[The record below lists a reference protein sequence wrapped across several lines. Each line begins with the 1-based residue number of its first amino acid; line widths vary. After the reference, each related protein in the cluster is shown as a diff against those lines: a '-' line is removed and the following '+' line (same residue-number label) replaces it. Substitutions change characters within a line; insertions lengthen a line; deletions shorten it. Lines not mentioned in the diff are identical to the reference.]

1 MLSSHF
7 ESTLGLA
14 CASIV
19 LVAFYLI
26 RRFKASLSPTLPN
39 VERSQSG
46 AWTPHEFAY
55 PAFEAC
61 PVDLSDIDPVPYR
74 PFRWGQ
80 YHVTMG
86 IRSMPWD
93 SWIEIDSQ
101 FLRYYRIRERRI
113 KTRGQ
118 DVVRM
123 LPDNPP
129 LVKSAYQGAIEL
141 VHELSEF
148 LHKRYPSVYWVTR
161 DSEFNIERIT
171 ILPLAATFILPPPLR
186 QDAKAS
192 TKLRAVEHCE
202 GESAMKM
209 AAMLTQDDIA
219 LMVEGTDGL
228 YYFQGGAICIPGSWR
243 LTDKIGLSLEA
254 IHDTGGVPQYR
265 EKLHVGMT
273 RFFRRLA
280 VDKPVIRNNYSIQ
293 VVPASNRDSIDP
305 EELAWSTTLNGPET
319 AFDDNRAHPPE
330 TPVVKPENLRLRSE
344 RQTLRRLPLSGVVVF
359 GIRTY
364 VFNLQELASEPGVA
378 ARLASAVRS
387 WPEDVQE
394 YKGKRLYADVLLEYL
409 DKRADEQCAEVE
421 TVKSE
426 YPF

>member
-1 MLSSHF
+1 MLASHF
-7 ESTLGLA
+7 DSTLGLA

-19 LVAFYLI
+19 LITFYLI
-26 RRFKASLSPTLPN
+26 KRCRARSPTLAN
-39 VERSQSG
+39 VERSQAG
-46 AWTPHEFAY
+46 DWTPQEFTY
-55 PAFEAC
+55 PAFDTC
-61 PVDLSDIDPVPYR
+61 PVDLSDIHPVPYR

-93 SWIEIDSQ
+93 SWIEIDNQ
-101 FLRYYRIRERRI
+101 FLRYHRIREHRI
-113 KTRGQ
+113 RTRGK

-129 LVKSAYQGAIEL
+129 LVNSAYHGAIEL

-148 LHKRYPSVYWVTR
+148 LHKRYPSVYCVTR
-161 DSEFNIERIT
+161 DSELNIEKIT
-171 ILPLAATFILPPPLR
+171 ILPLAATFNLPPPLR
-186 QDAKAS
+186 QNAKAP
-192 TKLRAVEHCE
+192 TKLRAVEHWE
-202 GESAMKM
+202 AESAMKM
-209 AAMLTQDDIA
+209 AAMLTQEDIA
-219 LMVEGTDGL
+219 LMVEGRDGL

-243 LTDKIGLSLEA
+243 LADKIGLSLEA

-293 VVPASNRDSIDP
+293 VVPALNQDSIDP
-305 EELAWSTTLNGPET
+305 EELAWSTTSNGPELT
-319 AFDDNRAHPPE
+319 FDDNRAHPPE
-330 TPVVKPENLRLRSE
+330 PPVVKPENLRLRSE

-364 VFNLQELASEPGVA
+364 VFNVQELASEPGVA

-409 DKRADEQCAEVE
+409 DKRADEQCEVE
-421 TVKSE
+421 VKSE